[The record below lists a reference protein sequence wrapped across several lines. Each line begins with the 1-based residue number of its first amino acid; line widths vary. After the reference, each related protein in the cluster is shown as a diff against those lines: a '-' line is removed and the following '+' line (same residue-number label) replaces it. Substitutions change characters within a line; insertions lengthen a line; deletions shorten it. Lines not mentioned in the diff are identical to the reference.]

1 MYNLL
6 IINPGSTSTK
16 VAVYQDEQKLM
27 EGTIRHSGEELDA
40 YSSIYGQLSFRK
52 ELILKLLQEK
62 DIDLKSI
69 GAVVGRG
76 GMLRPI
82 EGGTYAVNQ
91 AMLDDLRI
99 GVQGQHASN
108 LGGII
113 AHEIAESLNVPAFIV
128 DPVVVDEM
136 DPVARISGFP
146 EIKRRSIFH
155 ALNQK
160 AVAKRYARESSQ
172 KYEDLNLIVA
182 HLGGGVSVGVHKYGR
197 VVDVNNALDGEGPFS
212 PERSGGVPIGDLVR
226 LCYSGEATLD
236 EMQKRIV
243 GEGGFMAFLNTN
255 DVRTVTKLCER
266 GNEDCRLKFEAFI
279 YQVSK
284 EIGSCATV
292 LCGNVDAIILTGGIA
307 YGKEVTDAIQ
317 ERVSYIGPIIVYP
330 GEDEMLALA
339 QGALRVLCQEENV
352 KIYFKS
358 NISELAGRRNRLR
371 LAPTA
376 K

>member
-1 MYNLL
+1 
-6 IINPGSTSTK
+6 
-16 VAVYQDEQKLM
+16 M
-27 EGTIRHSGEELDA
+27 EETIRHSGEELA
-40 YSSIYGQLSFRK
+40 AFTSIHGQLIFRK
-52 ELILKLLQEK
+52 ELILGLLQEK
-62 DIDLKSI
+62 AIDLNSI

-91 AMLDDLRI
+91 AMLEDLKI

-113 AHEIAESLNVPAFIV
+113 AHEIAELLNVPAYIV

-136 DPVARISGFP
+136 DPVARVSGFP
-146 EIKRRSIFH
+146 EIKRRSVFH

-160 AVAKRYARESSQ
+160 AVAKRYAHESGR
-172 KYEDLNLIVA
+172 KYEDLNVIVA
-182 HLGGGVSVGVHKYGR
+182 HLGGGVSVGVHKHGR

-212 PERSGGVPIGDLVR
+212 PERSGGVPVGDLVR
-226 LCYSGEATLD
+226 LCYSGETTLD

-255 DVRTVTKLCER
+255 DVRTVTKLSVR
-266 GNEDCRLKFEAFI
+266 GNEDCRLKLDAFI

-292 LCGNVDAIILTGGIA
+292 LRGKVDAIILTGGIA
-307 YGKEVTDAIQ
+307 YGREVTDAIK
-317 ERVSYIGPIIVYP
+317 ERIAFIGPVIVYP

-339 QGALRVLCQEENV
+339 QGALRVLRKEEAV
-352 KIYFKS
+352 KVYFS
-358 NISELAGRRNRLR
+358 CG
-371 LAPTA
+371 
-376 K
+376 

>member
-1 MYNLL
+1 MSNKLL

-27 EGTIRHSGEELDA
+27 EETIRHSGEELDV
-40 YSSIYGQLSFRK
+40 YTSIYDQLIFRK
-52 ELILKLLQEK
+52 ELILKLLEEK

-69 GAVVGRG
+69 SAVVGRG

-91 AMLDDLRI
+91 AMLEDLRI

-113 AHEIAESLNVPAFIV
+113 AHEMAELLNIPAFIV
-128 DPVVVDEM
+128 DPVVIDEM

-146 EIKRRSIFH
+146 EIKRKSIFH

-160 AVAKRYARESSQ
+160 AVAKRYARETGR

-182 HLGGGVSVGVHKYGR
+182 HLGGGVSVGVHKHGR

-226 LCYSGEATLD
+226 LCYSGEITLD

-255 DVRTVTKLCER
+255 DVRTVTKLCVR
-266 GNEDCRLKFEAFI
+266 GNEDSRLKFDAFI
-279 YQVSK
+279 YQVAK

-292 LCGNVDAIILTGGIA
+292 LCGKVDAIILTGGIA
-307 YGKEVTDAIQ
+307 FGKEITEAIK
-317 ERVSYIGPIIVYP
+317 ERVSFIGPVIVYP

-339 QGALRVLCQEENV
+339 QGALRVLRHEEDV
-352 KIYFKS
+352 KVYFKT
-358 NISELAGRRNRLR
+358 
-371 LAPTA
+371 PF
-376 K
+376 